1 MRRTED
7 TILQMGVVCRTAQK
21 RAPITAH
28 GSSGCYIDLKIG
40 GTIFSAAWICFN
52 DFGFLPWVPEVPK
65 ASDLSPIPPACLLAA
80 IRRAPVNYR
89 DGQ

>member
-1 MRRTED
+1 MEFAFPHARGKRMPID
-7 TILQMGVVCRTAQK
+7 GVAAQA
-21 RAPITAH
+21 R
-28 GSSGCYIDLKIG
+28 CYIDLKIG

-52 DFGFLPWVPEVPK
+52 DFGFLPWVPEAPK

>member
-1 MRRTED
+1 MSLTED
-7 TILQMGVVCRTAQK
+7 TILQREVVSRTAQK
-21 RAPITAH
+21 RAPMTAH

-52 DFGFLPWVPEVPK
+52 DFGFLSWVPEVPK

-80 IRRAPVNYR
+80 IRRVPVNYR
-89 DGQ
+89 AGQ

>member
-1 MRRTED
+1 VHQSHVLVESYITRPSRQTPKCANYGSP
-7 TILQMGVVCRTAQK
+7 LK
-21 RAPITAH
+21 R
-28 GSSGCYIDLKIG
+28 CYIDLKIG

-80 IRRAPVNYR
+80 IRRVPVNYR
-89 DGQ
+89 AG